1 MKPHPSEASKLLK
14 EVSKAVVG
22 KESEKE
28 LLLVALLSGGHVLIE
43 GMPGT
48 AKTLLAKTFAK
59 AIGGEFKRIQFTP
72 DMLPSDITGFY
83 YYTPSGEAKLVKG
96 PAFTNILLADELNR
110 ATPRTQAALL
120 EAMQENQV
128 TIEGVTHPL
137 PQPFLVVASQLP
149 YGAEGT
155 YPLTETQVDRFMLRA
170 WSPYPKEED
179 EKEVLKRID
188 EIDEVQIEPVLTP
201 KQVAAIQSQVREVY
215 VSEEVV
221 AYIVSLVNTIRR
233 SPDVLLGPSPRG
245 SIALY
250 KGARALAY
258 LNGRDYVIP
267 DDVKKLAHP
276 ALVHRIKLK
285 PEAEVEG
292 ATPRDVVEKA
302 LKETPVVRV

>member
-1 MKPHPSEASKLLK
+1 
-14 EVSKAVVG
+14 
-22 KESEKE
+22 
-28 LLLVALLSGGHVLIE
+28 
-43 GMPGT
+43 
-48 AKTLLAKTFAK
+48 
-59 AIGGEFKRIQFTP
+59 
-72 DMLPSDITGFY
+72 
-83 YYTPSGEAKLVKG
+83 
-96 PAFTNILLADELNR
+96 
-110 ATPRTQAALL
+110 
-120 EAMQENQV
+120 
-128 TIEGVTHPL
+128 
-137 PQPFLVVASQLP
+137 VVASQLP

-155 YPLTETQVDRFMLRA
+155 YPLTETQADRFMLRE

-201 KQVAAIQSQVREVY
+201 KQVAVIQSQVREIY

-221 AYIVSLVNTIRR
+221 SYIVSLVNAIRR
-233 SPDVLLGPSPRG
+233 SPDVLSGPSPRG